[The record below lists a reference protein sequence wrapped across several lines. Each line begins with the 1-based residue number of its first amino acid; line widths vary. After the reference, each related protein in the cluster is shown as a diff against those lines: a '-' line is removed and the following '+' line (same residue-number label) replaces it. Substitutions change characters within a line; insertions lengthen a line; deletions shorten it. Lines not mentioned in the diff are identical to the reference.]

1 MKTNVTKEF
10 LEEVRD
16 VLKSNL
22 NAKTI
27 VQTINTWAF
36 PKIWCGVATVSL
48 EEGWAE
54 TNGKGYMEVT
64 YYVFF

>member
-48 EEGWAE
+48 EEG
-54 TNGKGYMEVT
+54 
-64 YYVFF
+64 